1 MLLKERNY
9 KMSNVKAAISI
20 LWCLFAIVSGSYY
33 FVLTNDVQN
42 LEKEL
47 AQINRDIEK
56 DIRDIHILE
65 ADWSELNN
73 PERLKV
79 LASQYISLDFIK
91 PEQIINYSALH
102 FNYEDGTQAG
112 TRAAP
117 NRKGLTT
124 LVKAEVKKK

>member
-1 MLLKERNY
+1 MGSIKTAMVVLWLTLTLFVAVAQSVLKNRVQGLERR
-9 KMSNVKAAISI
+9 
-20 LWCLFAIVSGSYY
+20 LD
-33 FVLTNDVQN
+33 T
-42 LEKEL
+42 
-47 AQINRDIEK
+47 INENIQK
-56 DIRDIHILE
+56 DIRDIHILKAE
-65 ADWSELNN
+65 WSLNN
-73 PERLKV
+73 SPERLKK
-79 LASQYISLDFIK
+79 LAYEQLSLEKAK